1 MHSIDSGWPET
12 RPGVIGYAPDNSTNF
27 AVTQCIM
34 HGDGHASI
42 GEMTTLAELV
52 TSLGADL
59 YPAEGGVVP
68 DRAVSAVHVSE
79 LLDPA
84 PYLQGGELLL
94 TTGLTL
100 TDQFDE
106 AMEYVTRLKM
116 KDVAAL
122 AFGLG
127 VVHRDV
133 PSSLVRA
140 CRDVGLPLLL
150 IPQPT
155 PFLSVTRRF
164 WSLRAEADNRVLST
178 TLAAHHQLVRAASGR
193 NPVTAVMR
201 SLAGAMGG
209 WAAQLDPDNDVVNVW
224 PQARR
229 PSARRI
235 AEELY
240 RHNSA
245 GHLASASFHVDGEEV
260 VVQPLKSAERASGHL
275 AVGCAGP
282 MSSTDR
288 QLVLAASAL
297 LAVQADQ
304 RRRGLAAARAVRAC
318 VAQLVLSGHV
328 QAARRLAHD
337 NEVVLPQPCFR
348 LLGVAGLTELT
359 GDDVLDTIESR
370 SGVDEPFLAIAE
382 GRRLLLF
389 VTHDHAHDVLPY
401 LTRLIARRD
410 PSVRALLSG
419 DLSLSAAH
427 QHLAGFSH
435 ALDELA
441 PGDVRD
447 AMADQPRH
455 DDNLTPLLT
464 YSRSDLVP
472 AVVSYLRHRG
482 HWERASAEIGVHRN
496 TLRHRIATATKLLGQ
511 DLDDPDVASRTWLTL
526 RAKGLA

>member
-1 MHSIDSGWPET
+1 MHSDPHDPT
-12 RPGVIGYAPDNSTNF
+12 
-27 AVTQCIM
+27 
-34 HGDGHASI
+34 
-42 GEMTTLAELV
+42 GEVTTLAELV

-59 YPAEGGVVP
+59 YPAEGGSVP
-68 DRAVSAVHVSE
+68 DRDVSAVHVSE

-100 TDQFDE
+100 TGRLRQS
-106 AMEYVTRLKM
+106 MEYAARLRR

-127 VVHRDV
+127 VVHREV
-133 PSSLVRA
+133 PPSLVRA
-140 CRDVGLPLLL
+140 CRAVGLPLLL

-155 PFLSVTRRF
+155 PFLSVTRQY
-164 WSLRAEADNRVLST
+164 WSLRAEADNRVLNT
-178 TLAAHHQLVRAASGR
+178 TLAAHQELVRAATGR
-193 NPVTAVMR
+193 NPVAAVMR
-201 SLAGAMGG
+201 SLAAAMGG
-209 WAAQLDPDNDVVNVW
+209 WAAQLDPDNEVVNVW
-224 PQARR
+224 PDSRR
-229 PSARRI
+229 SSAVRI
-235 AEELY
+235 AGELS
-240 RHNSA
+240 RRNSA
-245 GHLASASFHVDGEEV
+245 GHLASASLHVDGEEV

-275 AVGCAGP
+275 AVGRAGP

-304 RRRGLAAARAVRAC
+304 RRHGLAAARAVRAC

-337 NEVVLPQPCFR
+337 NEVMLPQPGFR
-348 LLGVAGLTELT
+348 LLGVAGLAELT

-382 GRRLLLF
+382 SHRLILF
-389 VTHDHAHDVLPY
+389 VTHDHAHDVLRC
-401 LTRLIARRD
+401 LTRLIAQRD
-410 PSVRALLSG
+410 RSVRALLSG
-419 DLSLSAAH
+419 DVSVSAAH

-441 PGDVRD
+441 AGEVRD
-447 AMADQPRH
+447 ATADPPRH
-455 DDNLTPLLT
+455 DEDLTPLLG

-472 AVVSYLRHRG
+472 AVVAYLRHRG